1 MLPCC
6 LGETAAVAGAEA
18 GWEAGGEP
26 PESTRPRPNAPA
38 VTSVADTRPPAR
50 AAPKRPE
57 RREEGEDGAGAADG
71 GGVPGSSEGSGTRT
85 RRPSVGSP
93 CNQRS
98 GSVMDT
104 SVRAPASTPDKRAA
118 CAHRALRIRAGVPL
132 GGVRNVLHVFPDEA
146 SDGFS
151 LFLER
156 IARTPL
162 LTAEEELQLAER
174 VERGDLAAKERMV
187 QANLRLVVHLAKRF
201 QREDHGLTLPDLVQE
216 GTIGLIRAV
225 EKFDHRKGFRLST
238 YAVIWIRQAIG
249 RAVTEKGRAIRLP
262 YHVGQR
268 LAQLDREERRLA
280 AELGREPSPA
290 ELAAAVDLRP
300 EEVVHT
306 RALRRAPLS
315 LHEPIGGDG

>member
-1 MLPCC
+1 
-6 LGETAAVAGAEA
+6 
-18 GWEAGGEP
+18 
-26 PESTRPRPNAPA
+26 
-38 VTSVADTRPPAR
+38 
-50 AAPKRPE
+50 
-57 RREEGEDGAGAADG
+57 
-71 GGVPGSSEGSGTRT
+71 
-85 RRPSVGSP
+85 
-93 CNQRS
+93 
-98 GSVMDT
+98 
-104 SVRAPASTPDKRAA
+104 
-118 CAHRALRIRAGVPL
+118 LRIRAGVSL
-132 GGVRNVLHVFPDEA
+132 GGLRKVLGVTPDET

-162 LTAEEELQLAER
+162 LTAEDELRLAER

-280 AELGREPSPA
+280 AELGRSPSPE
-290 ELAAAVDLRP
+290 ELAAAVDLLP

-306 RALRRAPLS
+306 RALRRATLS
-315 LHEPIGGDG
+315 LQEPVGGDGGVELGDLIEQDAADAPDALVESAALGEGVRAALSLLTERERAVVANRYGLQGDAQTVTETARRLGIRAGDVRRLEGLALRKLRAAPETAALAA